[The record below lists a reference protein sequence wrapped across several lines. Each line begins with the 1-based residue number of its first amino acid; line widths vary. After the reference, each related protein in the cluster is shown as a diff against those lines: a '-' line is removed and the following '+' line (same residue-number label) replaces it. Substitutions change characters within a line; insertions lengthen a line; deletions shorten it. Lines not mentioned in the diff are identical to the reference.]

1 MLLMVAAILGRRLLL
16 RPKMAPNLEK
26 TNITKNIYWLF
37 GLGKYFLN
45 IDSMLRLDSTEIGP
59 PFTGRET
66 RFDIVEQVPW
76 DGELPNH
83 LRK

>member
-16 RPKMAPNLEK
+16 RPKMAPILKK
-26 TNITKNIYWLF
+26 TNIKNIYWLW

-76 DGELPNH
+76 EGELPNH